1 MFDFQAYSKSLPAIE
16 LSDSD
21 LMAQCFY
28 HAYDCVSILCAQKAR
43 KMLPATDAA
52 KLPDIQLPTNVIAF
66 AQACGH
72 ASRHIAANGI
82 RKLPIIQ
89 DSLLTIVP
97 SLENAATE
105 VDDRIALR
113 QLIEYVLS
121 PIIGIV
127 GMEHLPTLRPY
138 EVKAK

>member
-1 MFDFQAYSKSLPAIE
+1 MLNFQDYARSLPATA

-21 LMAQCFY
+21 LMSQCFY
-28 HAYDCVSILCAQKAR
+28 HAYECVSALCAQKAR
-43 KMLPATDAA
+43 KMLPATEAA
-52 KLPDIQLPTNVIAF
+52 LLPDIQLPTNVIAF

-89 DSLLTIVP
+89 NSLLTIVP

-113 QLIEYVLS
+113 QLPKHCS
-121 PIIGIV
+121 W
-127 GMEHLPTLRPY
+127 
-138 EVKAK
+138 